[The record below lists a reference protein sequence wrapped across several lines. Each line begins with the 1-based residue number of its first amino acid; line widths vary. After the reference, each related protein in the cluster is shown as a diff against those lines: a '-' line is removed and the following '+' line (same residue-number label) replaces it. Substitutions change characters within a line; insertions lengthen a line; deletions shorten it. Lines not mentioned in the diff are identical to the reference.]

1 MHNRKWYQRWWVRI
15 IGVIVLLFIAFAVY
29 LAVVAIEYPPEVTD
43 NSAEK
48 LVRKQLP
55 DGDFQIGDNRL
66 RKSSSGLFE
75 LYVHGNDF
83 ERGVINGKLTAELVR
98 KQEDLFNAQ
107 IEKMIPSK
115 FYLHFL
121 KYFVGWFNRDLAK
134 NVSEEYK
141 REIYGVS
148 LSASDQYDYI
158 GSPYQRILNYHAAH
172 DIGHAL
178 QNLALVGC
186 TSFATWDTLSAD
198 RQLIIG
204 RNFDFYVGD
213 GFAEDKI
220 VGFFKPDSGYGF
232 MTVTWGGFLGAV
244 SGMNEKGISITIN
257 AAKSGIPSGAA
268 TPVSLV
274 AREILQYASNIDEAY
289 NIAASR
295 KMFVSESFLI
305 GSAHDSCAVIIEKTP
320 ESLDLYRSDGKRM
333 ICTNHFQSKSLKTLQ
348 VNREQEK
355 MSASVYRYQRVR
367 ELLDSI
373 PVNSVAATAS
383 VLRNRYGLKGKDIGN
398 GNEKAINQLIAH
410 HSVIFEPYT
419 RRVWVSTQPWQLG
432 KYVCYDLNYVFGL
445 RGDWSGKVISTDS
458 LNIPEDSFL
467 QQPSFRD
474 FETFRKYKQ
483 QFMDGQLPDPAAI
496 VRSNPGYY
504 HSYVLAAKVC
514 VKKGD
519 DRTAL
524 SYFQEALKLEVA
536 TQWEVE
542 SIKKEMETC
551 KERLHL

>member
-333 ICTNHFQSKSLKTLQ
+333 ICTNHFQSKSLKKLEE
-348 VNREQEK
+348 NREQEK

>member
-1 MHNRKWYQRWWVRI
+1 MPDKKWHQRWWVRI
-15 IGVIVLLFIAFAVY
+15 CGGILFLFIAFVVY
-29 LAVVAIEYPPEVTD
+29 LALVAIEYPPEIAD
-43 NSAEK
+43 KSAEQLK
-48 LVRKQLP
+48 REHLP
-55 DGDFQIGDNRL
+55 DGDYRIGPNRL
-66 RKSSSGLFE
+66 RKSASGLFE
-75 LYVHGNDF
+75 LYVEGRDF
-83 ERGVINGKLTAELVR
+83 DRGVINGKLTTELVR

-141 REIYGVS
+141 REIFGVS
-148 LSASDQYDYI
+148 LSASNQYDYI

-186 TSFATWDTLSAD
+186 TSFATWDARSENKA
-198 RQLIIG
+198 LILG

-244 SGMNEKGISITIN
+244 SGMNEKGLSITIN

-289 NIAASR
+289 RIAATR

-320 ESLDLYRSDGKRM
+320 ESLDMYRSSSRQL
-333 ICTNHFQSKSLKTLQ
+333 ICTNHFQSEKLERQ
-348 VNREQEK
+348 AENQEQEK
-355 MSASVYRYQRVR
+355 MSASVYRYERVK
-367 ELLDSI
+367 ELLDSL
-373 PVNSVAATAS
+373 PVNSVASTAS
-383 VLRNRYGLKGKDIGN
+383 VLRNRYGLHGKDIGN

-410 HSVIFEPYT
+410 HSVIFEPYS
-419 RRVWVSTQPWQLG
+419 RKVWVSTQPWQLG
-432 KYVCYDLNYVFGL
+432 TYVCYDLTYVLGL
-445 RGDWSGKVISTDS
+445 QGNWEGITISADS
-458 LNIPEDSFL
+458 LNIQPDSFL
-467 QQPSFRD
+467 
-474 FETFRKYKQ
+474 ETPAYRGFAAFRKYKQ
-483 QFMDGQLPDPAAI
+483 AVMDGQLPDPAAI
-496 VRSNPGYY
+496 VRSNPQYY
-504 HSYVLAAKVC
+504 HSYVLAGKVA
-514 VKKGD
+514 VKKSD
-519 DRTAL
+519 YRLAL
-524 SYFQEALKLEVA
+524 TYFEKALQFEVA
-536 TQWEVE
+536 TKWEEE
-542 SIKKEMETC
+542 SIRKEMAACRE
-551 KERLHL
+551 KLNL